1 MVIEARDQPKLLEV
15 ILLEQITILRQ
26 NLVERLVTLKILL
39 SLLL

>member
-1 MVIEARDQPKLLEV
+1 MVIEVRDQPKLLEA